1 MGIFRFL
8 ALIFFIIAYEWS
20 MAQNVTVF
28 VKDTDGLP
36 LVGTTIE
43 LKNVEKKDA
52 VFNVTDRNGIAR
64 FENIS
69 DGLYDITVRFIGFET
84 IEKTINVREG
94 HRFLE
99 YTLKESAI
107 SLGAVTISG
116 RRPLITQEGDKMII
130 DPEPMAAIST
140 NTLEILESTPGLFVD
155 QDGGIYLTSA
165 TPATVYINGRE
176 QKMSNQDIGTIL
188 RSLPPGSVQRIEV
201 LRTPSAKYDAASTG
215 GIINIVLKKGVR
227 IGRFGSVN
235 AGMNQ
240 GISGNRF
247 AGFSLN
253 NSGENSTSYINA
265 NYSFNGRT
273 EELNIARSM
282 RTDTSMYQAP
292 VTEHGSHQGFVGYG
306 INYDVSENFNISY
319 DGRINISKRAS
330 NTENH
335 NTIKTAEEVILME
348 SFNELSSTSDFVNL
362 QQDIGLRVSLDTNGS
377 NLLTRFSYNYNNN
390 NGLQDYKYDY
400 RKPFDTIMSGDG
412 DNLQKRHF
420 YVLQSDLSYRLPWKL
435 NLEAGFKISVQDY
448 SSRSDYYI
456 HKPKGTV
463 LDNRRTNAFNYDER
477 LSAAYLQ
484 ASRDIFA
491 GFHVKAGLRMEHTYM
506 KGQQTVPSDTSFVID
521 RIDWFPY
528 VFLSRKIIDI
538 MGIELDGYLIYRK
551 TISRPGYQS
560 LNPYIRFI
568 DEFLYE
574 MGNPALQPQFTENY
588 EANISFNHMPLFA
601 IGQNYTRDV
610 FSNVVYQDEVNE
622 NIAVQTYDNVGTN
635 KETYFRGIV
644 GIPPGGTYFFALGAQ
659 YNLNAYDGFYE
670 NEPLKYERGS
680 WRFFTYHALNIGENT
695 RLTLTGFMMQNGQYN
710 FYNLNTF
717 GLLNIGLNQTFLNK
731 RLTITLSARDI
742 LRTMGTEFE
751 LSQGSIETTGS
762 RYTDNRR
769 FGINIRYN
777 FGIRDKAEDTEM
789 FDFDGF
795 DE

>member
-1 MGIFRFL
+1 
-8 ALIFFIIAYEWS
+8 

-28 VKDTDGLP
+28 VKDPDNLP
-36 LVGTTIE
+36 LAGATIK
-43 LKNVEKKDA
+43 LKPVEKKDS
-52 VFNVTDRNGIAR
+52 VFRVTDRNGTAR
-64 FENIS
+64 FENVA
-69 DGLYDITVRFIGFET
+69 DGLYDIAVSFISFET

-94 HRFLE
+94 HRHFE

-130 DPEPMAAIST
+130 DPEPMAATST

-165 TPATVYINGRE
+165 SPATVYINGRE

-253 NSGENSTSYINA
+253 NSGDNSTSYINA

-273 EELNIARSM
+273 EELNIARTM
-282 RTDTSMYQAP
+282 RPDTSIYQGP
-292 VTEHGSHQGFVGYG
+292 VTEQGSHQGFVGYG
-306 INYDVSENFNISY
+306 INYDVSENLNISY
-319 DGRINISKRAS
+319 DGRINVSKREA
-330 NTENH
+330 NTENL
-335 NTIKTAEEVILME
+335 NTIKTVEEVILME
-348 SFNELSSTSDFVNL
+348 SFNELANTSDFVNL
-362 QQDIGLRVSLDTNGS
+362 QQDIGVRVNLDTNGS
-377 NLLTRFSYNYNNN
+377 NILTRFSYNYNNN
-390 NGLQDYKYDY
+390 SGLHDYRYDY
-400 RKPFDTIMSGDG
+400 RKPFDTIFSGDG
-412 DNLQKRHF
+412 DNFQKRHY
-420 YVLQSDLSYRLPWKL
+420 YVLQSDLTYRLPL
-435 NLEAGFKISVQDY
+435 AFNLETGFKISIQDY
-448 SSRSDYYI
+448 SSRSDYFI
-456 HKPKGTV
+456 HTPNDKV
-463 LDNRRTNAFNYDER
+463 LDNRRTNAFSYDER
-477 LSAAYLQ
+477 ISAAYLQ

-491 GFHVKAGLRMEHTYM
+491 GFHLKAGFRMEHTYM
-506 KGQQTVPSDTSFVID
+506 KGMQSVPSDTSFVID
-521 RIDWFPY
+521 RTDWFPY

-551 TISRPGYQS
+551 TISRPGYQN
-560 LNPYIRFI
+560 LNPYIRFL

-574 MGNPALQPQFTENY
+574 VGNPALKPQFTENY
-588 EANISFNHMPLFA
+588 EANISFNNMPLFA

-610 FSNVVYQDEVNE
+610 FSNVVYQDEVNQ

-635 KETYFRGIV
+635 KETYFRGII
-644 GIPPGGTYFFALGAQ
+644 GIPPGGKYFFALGGQ

-670 NEPLKYERGS
+670 NELLKYERGS
-680 WRFFTYHALNIGENT
+680 WRFFTYHSLNITENT
-695 RLTLTGFMMQNGQYN
+695 RLTLTGFMMQNGRYN
-710 FYNLNTF
+710 FYDLNTF
-717 GLLNIGLNQTFLNK
+717 GLLNIGLNQTFLNR
-731 RLTITLSARDI
+731 RLAVTLSARDV
-742 LRTMGTEFE
+742 LRTMVTEFE
-751 LSQGSIETTGS
+751 LNQGSIQTTGS

-777 FGIRDKAEDTEM
+777 FGIRDKKEDTENM
-789 FDFDGF
+789 FDFNF
-795 DE
+795 EE